1 MLDGA
6 EAKRPPTIKTEAWV
20 ILVFY
25 GSCVAGSS
33 FSAAQLKLQK
43 LQRKFF

>member
-6 EAKRPPTIKTEAWV
+6 EAKRPPTIKTETLV
-20 ILVFY
+20 TLVFY
-25 GSCVAGSS
+25 GDYFAGSS

-43 LQRKFF
+43 LQRFF